1 MFILQHSDWYNLS
14 GYLCW
19 TRPRWQ
25 PFRKN
30 VSMSKT
36 ICYSRVVRCNVDNL
50 KMQIMQ
56 TKPDHFDRKIT
67 NNNLLDWIVSIV
79 FYIHLKLE
87 LPTQFLA
94 SNVIKIFLFILNIH
108 LLNYLT
114 NWPSTTNHFGLKF
127 AWNLVYT
134 DLAGQ
139 GLRHSAINRIYSTW
153 VFNNT
158 IISKVKENEKKYLGD

>member
-1 MFILQHSDWYNLS
+1 
-14 GYLCW
+14 
-19 TRPRWQ
+19 
-25 PFRKN
+25 
-30 VSMSKT
+30 MSRT

-79 FYIHLKLE
+79 FFIHLKLE

-114 NWPSTTNHFGLKF
+114 NWPSTTNCIIYFRLSFWFKICLIYGRSRTRVKTFCALTGYILLGCSIILSSPRWMKMRKNI
-127 AWNLVYT
+127 WVVK
-134 DLAGQ
+134 GQ
-139 GLRHSAINRIYSTW
+139 GKICNSAHLLIKFVIVLAIY
-153 VFNNT
+153 
-158 IISKVKENEKKYLGD
+158 